1 MAILY
6 QKGAQLC
13 RTGAAYTGSF
23 AKIVALSNSGSNPSS
38 SYSILT
44 EVIWEDRE
52 KILAYPHS
60 SSLHPVVGS
69 GTAAAPGSI
78 IFAAGDSI
86 EGPIKSFIVSKAS
99 ATLGGNDVLAYKI

>member
-78 IFAAGDSI
+78 ILAA
-86 EGPIKSFIVSKAS
+86 GPIKSFIVSKAS